1 MNILITGCAGFIG
14 YHLARKLI
22 NKNNHVIGIDNLNN
36 YYDRNLKINR
46 IKNLKSLDKKNFK
59 FLKLDIKDSKK
70 LFKKLK
76 NFKFDAVVNL
86 AAQAG
91 VRYSLKNPKTYLD
104 NNINGFFNILN
115 FSKEK
120 KVKNLIFAST
130 SSVYGNAKKF
140 PLKESYDTSSPI
152 QMYAAT
158 KKTNELMAHAYSHL
172 YKMKIIG
179 LRFFTVYGPWG
190 RPDMALSIFTKSIIE
205 KKVIKLFNYG
215 NHTRDFT
222 YIDDI
227 VSGIVKLIYKKNNS
241 KSKFKIFNLGNNKP
255 ITLKK
260 YILLIE
266 KNLKIKAKKK
276 YLPLQAGDVEKT
288 HSNTNLL
295 KKEINFIPKTKP
307 EKGIFNFIKWY
318 LEYYKITL

>member
-22 NKNNHVIGIDNLNN
+22 NISNHVVGIDNLNN
-36 YYDRNLKINR
+36 YYDRNLKIDR
-46 IKNLKSLDKKNFK
+46 VKNLKSLDKKKFK

-70 LFKKLK
+70 LNKKLK

-91 VRYSLKNPKTYLD
+91 VRYSLKNPKTYID

-172 YKMKIIG
+172 YKMKITG

-205 KKVIKLFNYG
+205 KKTIKLFNYG

-222 YIDDI
+222 YVDDI
-227 VSGIVKLIYKKNNS
+227 VSGIIKLIYKKDNS

-276 YLPLQAGDVEKT
+276 YLPLQTGDVKKT
-288 HSNTNLL
+288 HSSSNLA
-295 KKEINFIPKTKP
+295 KKDFGFSPKTNP
-307 EKGIFNFIKWY
+307 EIGIKNFVIWY
-318 LEYYKITL
+318 KKYYGSK

>member
-70 LFKKLK
+70 LYKKLK

-115 FSKEK
+115 FIKEK

-172 YKMKIIG
+172 YKMKITG

-190 RPDMALSIFTKSIIE
+190 RPDMALSIFTKSIM
-205 KKVIKLFNYG
+205 KKSY
-215 NHTRDFT
+215 
-222 YIDDI
+222 
-227 VSGIVKLIYKKNNS
+227 
-241 KSKFKIFNLGNNKP
+241 
-255 ITLKK
+255 
-260 YILLIE
+260 
-266 KNLKIKAKKK
+266 
-276 YLPLQAGDVEKT
+276 
-288 HSNTNLL
+288 
-295 KKEINFIPKTKP
+295 
-307 EKGIFNFIKWY
+307 
-318 LEYYKITL
+318 

>member
-1 MNILITGCAGFIG
+1 MKILVTGCAGFIG
-14 YHLARKLI
+14 YHLSLKIL
-22 NKNNHVIGIDNLNN
+22 KESNHVLHGIDNLNN
-36 YYDRNLKINR
+36 YYDLDLKKKR
-46 IKNLKSLDKKNFK
+46 IKLLKNLKKKFIFSK
-59 FLKLDIKDSKK
+59 IDIYNESKIDN
-70 LFKKLK
+70 LFKLK
-76 NFKFDAVVNL
+76 KFDCVINL

-172 YKMKIIG
+172 YKMKITG

-205 KKVIKLFNYG
+205 KKAIKLFNYG

-222 YIDDI
+222 YVDDI
-227 VSGIVKLIYKKNNS
+227 VSGIIKLIYKKNNS

-260 YILLIE
+260 YIWLIE

>member
-22 NKNNHVIGIDNLNN
+22 NINNHVVGIDNLNN

-59 FLKLDIKDSKK
+59 FLKLDIKDSKI
-70 LFKKLK
+70 LYKKLK

-172 YKMKIIG
+172 YKMKITG

-205 KKVIKLFNYG
+205 KKTIKLFNYG

-222 YIDDI
+222 YVDDI
-227 VSGIVKLIYKKNNS
+227 ARGIIKLIYKKDNS

-307 EKGIFNFIKWY
+307 EKGIFNFVKWY
-318 LEYYKITL
+318 LEYYKINL